1 MSKKTRKHSGKRKKR
16 LRLKAKYRNYLFLL
30 SILLIIILIFI
41 VIIPK
46 NDYKIISSQ
55 SVSSL
60 PSSTIDNT
68 KFTYEENGIITYPD
82 AQLGIDL
89 SMHQSEV
96 DFSLLKQQGIEF
108 VFIRLGYR
116 GYQSGKLNLDE
127 KFEEFYEQA
136 QKYDLDIGVY
146 FFSQAINEKEAI
158 EEANFVLKHLKGKK
172 IDLPIAYDL
181 ERIDY
186 DEDYRTKDLSIEQK
200 TQNALAFCGRIA
212 YKDKQPM
219 IYLNQ
224 DIANTFYDLEQ
235 IYSYPIWYAQYSD
248 LPTYPYEYAYW
259 QFSERGKILGIKEE
273 VDLNLRFGS

>member
-1 MSKKTRKHSGKRKKR
+1 MSKKNRKYLGKRRKR

-30 SILLIIILIFI
+30 SILLIIILLFI
-41 VIIPK
+41 MIIPK

-60 PSSTIDNT
+60 PPSTIDNT
-68 KFTYEENGIITYPD
+68 KFSYEENGIINYPD

-89 SMHQSEV
+89 SMHQSDV

-127 KFEEFYEQA
+127 KFEKFYEQA
-136 QKYDLDIGVY
+136 RKYDLDIGIY

-200 TQNALAFCGRIA
+200 TQNALAFCGRLA
-212 YKDKQPM
+212 YKKQQPM

-235 IYSYPIWYAQYSD
+235 IYSYPIWYAQYSN
-248 LPTYPYEYAYW
+248 LPSYPYEYAYW
-259 QFSERGKILGIKEE
+259 QFSDSGKILGIKEE